1 MGATSWNPSQ
11 ALWDGVP
18 SSSTFWI
25 CTSIACLVPLFALA
39 CQLSWKSQHGARV
52 GLAKRSAIPDSTA
65 LWIPQP
71 FEYPRIE
78 PCQEYGFE
86 TTLPLPYRPFRWG
99 NYHITMAMRQEEWD
113 EWIQLDNRFREY
125 HRIKAHRLSIRGQQC
140 VQTLPARDHVA
151 SGAEAAREAVQ
162 ELSEYLCRRYPQVY
176 EVKRAPPRAND
187 YGWYGEG
194 QIQLII
200 ITPLN
205 VAYDLEKEDP
215 MMVAGML
222 RVFLLVNQVI
232 KLIIPIFR
240 VQDDLA
246 LMITGTDGKH
256 YLQAGSILL
265 PGSWRLEDKIG
276 LSLGSIHTSG
286 DVPQYKEK
294 LEFSMDRFF
303 TKLQLDKLIAR
314 NNYVLQV
321 LYDCPSSETTVHA
334 TRKFDPHELAWST
347 SSLGDEEAFTVGHEP
362 GDQPDR
368 DTRSSLYIPLS
379 NRNSPTAE
387 NLFFRAERQSLRRL
401 PRTGAIL
408 FTIRAYLD
416 PVTQLANEPGVPGR
430 MASAI
435 RSWPDDVAQYKGQHQ
450 YKDVLL
456 EYLDGMHEQQ
466 VQQGRDQSSTRY
478 PF

>member
-1 MGATSWNPSQ
+1 MGATSWNPGQ
-11 ALWDGVP
+11 ALWDGAP

-39 CQLSWKSQHGARV
+39 CQLSWKSQHARA
-52 GLAKRSAIPDSTA
+52 GLAKPDSAARWT
-65 LWIPQP
+65 PQL

-99 NYHITMAMRQEEWD
+99 DYYVTMGLRQGEWD

-125 HRIKAHRLSIRGQQC
+125 HRIKAYRHSIRGQQC

-162 ELSEYLCRRYPQVY
+162 ELAEYLCRRYPQVY
-176 EVKRAPPRAND
+176 EVKRALPRAND

-194 QIQLII
+194 QIQLIT

-205 VAYDLEKEDP
+205 VVYDLEKEDP
-215 MMVAGML
+215 MAVAGML
-222 RVFLLVNQVI
+222 A
-232 KLIIPIFR
+232 
-240 VQDDLA
+240 QDDLA
-246 LMITGTDGKH
+246 LMITGTDRKH
-256 YLQAGSILL
+256 YLQAGSILV
-265 PGSWRLEDKIG
+265 PGFWRLEDKIG
-276 LSLGSIHTSG
+276 LPLASIHTSG

-303 TKLQLDKLIAR
+303 TKLQPDKLMAR
-314 NNYVLQV
+314 NNYFVQV
-321 LYDCPSSETTVHA
+321 LYDCPPSETTVHT
-334 TRKFDPHELAWST
+334 TREFDPHELGWST
-347 SSLGDEEAFTVGHEP
+347 SSLGVEEAFAAGHGL

-368 DTRSSLYIPLS
+368 DTGSNPYIPSS
-379 NRNSPTAE
+379 NRGSPTAGD
-387 NLFFRAERQSLRRL
+387 LFFRTERQTLRRL

-408 FTIRAYLD
+408 FTIRTYLD

-430 MASAI
+430 MASAV
-435 RSWPDDVAQYKGQHQ
+435 RSWPDDVAQYKGQHR

-466 VQQGRDQSSTRY
+466 VQQGRDQSSTKY